1 MLRFLK
7 RITGLVAKQLLWF
20 ALWIF
25 TAIAISLLIDLTL
38 WPVPDGSEEWGD
50 MWPTLLS
57 RVMSYLILF
66 YGQIVIAKTSL
77 LFDTKY
83 AASKFQGLQ
92 LGIIFSEGR
101 NGYLRYKQSMR
112 RENNLK
118 YKVGLWVIGIAVVW
132 TVVWSYLS
140 VSVFFV
146 CCSHFMGDQ
155 DAGDLPMW
163 LDSIYPSVLYWITI
177 GISFVIFTAINGMLL
192 ADMQSKSL
200 K

>member
-1 MLRFLK
+1 
-7 RITGLVAKQLLWF
+7 
-20 ALWIF
+20 
-25 TAIAISLLIDLTL
+25 
-38 WPVPDGSEEWGD
+38 

-92 LGIIFSEGR
+92 LGVIFSEGR